1 MKSNVSQRISIAD
14 DFSTV
19 PMGRFPTDSDV
30 NGTLFRESFLYPALT
45 KYQTIDIDLDR
56 TEGYGSSFLEESFGG
71 LIREHDFSS
80 EDLLHRIKDGLNN

>member
-45 KYQTIDIDLDR
+45 KYQTIDIDLG
-56 TEGYGSSFLEESFGG
+56 TV
-71 LIREHDFSS
+71 
-80 EDLLHRIKDGLNN
+80 